1 MLLVCASFAVV
12 LMAGFTGLSLTQG
25 ASELDIPARKR
36 VVSMSAIALGGGIWS
51 IHFIAMLGLQL
62 PIDFYYDAL
71 TTMISAL
78 VSILITGLALLM
90 VHFGPRTQGRIFG
103 AGLTV
108 GIGIPIMHYLGMSG
122 MELAEPSY
130 TVAGVVIALIASI
143 ILSTIAFWI
152 AYGERDARHILLGTL
167 GFAVAVFTV
176 HFIAMAGTSFEQV
189 PDASDHGPWLSNEA
203 LAFAVTISAFVISG
217 GFLLSSVTFA
227 PGVAPQAQPAAA
239 GVGAMNAPAPAS
251 PVAPAETAPGPAAAS
266 TAGPAVGQQEPPA
279 APAPVPARAQ
289 AQAQAQAKAQA
300 QAAPTAAEKPASE
313 TPRIPFEKDGRM
325 HFIGFEDVA
334 AIRAEGHYTILY
346 SRDQKLFCPWSITE
360 TENRLPDDFFIRTH
374 RSYLVNRLHVSS
386 FERRK
391 DNGVCYFD
399 DIDVLSKVPVS
410 RARLVDVRAF
420 LGL

>member
-1 MLLVCASFAVV
+1 MLLVCASFAVA

-25 ASELDIPARKR
+25 ASELDIPTRKR

-51 IHFIAMLGLQL
+51 MHFVAMLGLQM

-78 VSILITGLALLM
+78 VSILITGLALLL
-90 VHFGPRTQGRIFG
+90 VHFGPRTPNRILG
-103 AGLTV
+103 AGFTV

-122 MELAEPSY
+122 MELAEPVYS
-130 TVAGVVIALIASI
+130 VAGVLIALIASI
-143 ILSTIAFWI
+143 GLSITAFWI

-167 GFAVAVFTV
+167 GFAVAVFAV
-176 HFIAMAGTSFEQV
+176 HFIAMAGTSFVQV

-217 GFLLSSVTFA
+217 GFLLSSVTFGPA
-227 PGVAPQAQPAAA
+227 QAPQPQPETVGVGASSAPEPAAA
-239 GVGAMNAPAPAS
+239 VAAAPKP
-251 PVAPAETAPGPAAAS
+251 PAEPDPTPTPAEGSVTDETTAAR
-266 TAGPAVGQQEPPA
+266 
-279 APAPVPARAQ
+279 PAR
-289 AQAQAQAKAQA
+289 
-300 QAAPTAAEKPASE
+300 PTPDAVRLPY
-313 TPRIPFEKDGRM
+313 EKDGRT

-346 SRDQKLFCPWSITE
+346 SREQKLFCPWSITE
-360 TENRLPDDFFIRTH
+360 TESRLPSEFFVRTH

-399 DIDVLSKVPVS
+399 AIEVLPKVPVS
-410 RARLVDVRAF
+410 RTRLSEVREF